1 MYGNDWEVPQNAV
14 EPYSQYWTL
23 GVKNETMAQPSDQ
36 PSLQQDFRALP
47 YLFPF
52 LLVFLVFIG
61 YPLIYSF
68 WISLHRVTIYSDF
81 YNIFGTM
88 EFVGLANYTL
98 VGTDPIFW
106 WSLFLTFAYSAMTV
120 LPGIALSLFLA
131 ILLNQKIRGF
141 GLLRSGFYLPN
152 VFDIYVVGVIW
163 LLIYNPQGGPFSL
176 LLRFIGLETI
186 AEQGML
192 NNSSTTLIGISLAMI
207 LKNAGFGMILFLVS
221 LNNINE
227 SIFEAAEVDGAST
240 TQRLFQV
247 TIPLLKPT
255 ILFLIITGTMGS
267 LNAFGEIYAMT
278 DDRGGPSVQIAGQT
292 LSSAR
297 TSGYHLY
304 KVFNESM
311 YGEAA
316 AISYFLLVVA
326 LSLSFVSYK
335 LIGVGKK

>member
-1 MYGNDWEVPQNAV
+1 
-14 EPYSQYWTL
+14 
-23 GVKNETMAQPSDQ
+23 MAQPSDT
-36 PSLQQDFRALP
+36 PSLKQDLRALP

-52 LLVFLVFIG
+52 LLVFAVFIG

-88 EFVGLANYTL
+88 DYVGFDNYTQ
-98 VGTDPIFW
+98 VGSDPIFW
-106 WSLFLTFAYSAMTV
+106 WSLFLTFAYSALTV
-120 LPGIALSLFLA
+120 FPGIALSLFLA
-131 ILLNQKIRGF
+131 IMLNQKMRGF

-163 LLIYNPQGGPFSL
+163 LLIYNPQGGPFSVL
-176 LLRFIGLETI
+176 LHAIGLHTL
-186 AEQGML
+186 ADQGML
-192 NNSSTTLIGISLAMI
+192 NNSSTTLLGISIAMI

-240 TQRLFQV
+240 FQRLFQV

-278 DDRGGPSVQIAGQT
+278 DDRGGPSIQIGETT

-297 TSGYHLY
+297 TSGYHLF

-326 LSLSFVSYK
+326 LTLSLISYR
-335 LIGVGKK
+335 LLGVNKK

>member
-1 MYGNDWEVPQNAV
+1 
-14 EPYSQYWTL
+14 
-23 GVKNETMAQPSDQ
+23 MAQPSDK
-36 PSLQQDFRALP
+36 PSMKQDLRALP

-52 LLVFLVFIG
+52 LLVFAVFIG
-61 YPLIYSF
+61 YPLLYSF

-81 YNIFGTM
+81 YDIFGTM
-88 EFVGLANYTL
+88 EYVGFRNYTQ
-98 VGTDPIFW
+98 VGSDPIFW
-106 WSLFLTFAYSAMTV
+106 WSLFLTFAYSVLTV
-120 LPGIALSLFLA
+120 FPGIALSLFLA
-131 ILLNQKIRGF
+131 LMLNQKIRGF

-176 LLRFIGLETI
+176 LLRLIGLEGI

-192 NNSSTTLIGISLAMI
+192 NNSSTTLLGISIAMV

-227 SIFEAAEVDGAST
+227 SIFEAAEVDGANSI
-240 TQRLFQV
+240 QRLFQV
-247 TIPLLKPT
+247 TVPLLKPT

-278 DDRGGPSVQIAGQT
+278 DDQGGPSVQIAGTT

-297 TSGYHLY
+297 TSGYHLF

-326 LSLSFVSYK
+326 LSLSLISYR
-335 LIGVGKK
+335 LIGLNKK